1 MIKIIFLL
9 QKGLKFFRRNFKNN
23 ITSIISIMTILLLLN
38 IIGTLIYS
46 TNHFFNE
53 ISKIESIRIYLK
65 NSDNDTVEN
74 IIKTLKKLEGISD
87 IKYYSSKEA
96 YESLKNN
103 KEITEYIRLIPQDL
117 FPEYI
122 DAKIKDNFR
131 DLNYIYKLKENI
143 EQLRGVLKT
152 SVGES
157 WIISFAKIKF
167 AINFFFIILVIFI
180 SLSVAA
186 IVYNMIKLNMYKF
199 KREIK
204 ILSLVGAT
212 KSFIIV
218 PIILSSIFESIISFI
233 FSGIIAFIIINYIIN
248 KSLLSLGI
256 VFILL
261 PPLSYLIVYFT
272 IFIILISLFS
282 YISASSFL
290 KRSGSIYDL

>member
-23 ITSIISIMTILLLLN
+23 LTSIISIMTILLLLN

-87 IKYYSSKEA
+87 IKYFSSKEA

-122 DAKIKDNFR
+122 DTKIKDNFR

-143 EQLRGVLKT
+143 EQLSGVLKT

-180 SLSVAA
+180 SLSVAS

-218 PIILSSIFESIISFI
+218 PIILSSILESIISFL
-233 FSGIIAFIIINYIIN
+233 FSGIIAFIIINFIIN

-256 VFILL
+256 IFILL
-261 PPLSYLIVYFT
+261 PPLSYLIIYFT